1 MDIDTIR
8 AFVTVA
14 ELKSL
19 SAAAFRMNHLQS
31 NMTAKIKKIEAH
43 YAQQLFIR
51 SSKGM
56 ELTVEGK
63 RLYTHYKK
71 LLSLWEEAEQEMKQ
85 LEPKLRLGTMQSV
98 IGSEI
103 TATLAGLYEKYPQLS
118 VTLQTGSTA
127 EMEQALM
134 NGTIDLAFTIGAS
147 STTEQLHYKKIGLEE
162 VVLVGKGAVPGMSL
176 KSILPGAT
184 VLILSEQC
192 LYTSRMA
199 QLFSDFGLPKAP
211 VTQVAVVET
220 LLQFA
225 ALGMGITLM
234 SKRIVER
241 LGVTNYLEL
250 PAEQRFLDKYV
261 VTRQGYELS
270 PLEKQFIEASHFL

>member
-1 MDIDTIR
+1 MDMDTIR

-147 STTEQLHYKKIGLEE
+147 SKTEQLHYKKSAWRKSSWLEKE
-162 VVLVGKGAVPGMSL
+162 PCQACRS
-176 KSILPGAT
+176 
-184 VLILSEQC
+184 
-192 LYTSRMA
+192 
-199 QLFSDFGLPKAP
+199 KAFC
-211 VTQVAVVET
+211 Q
-220 LLQFA
+220 
-225 ALGMGITLM
+225 
-234 SKRIVER
+234 
-241 LGVTNYLEL
+241 
-250 PAEQRFLDKYV
+250 EQRY
-261 VTRQGYELS
+261 
-270 PLEKQFIEASHFL
+270 